1 MKVIIL
7 FYESQ
12 LNFLQQRMFYLKLRQ
27 GVSKLATLSI
37 HITLSILLQRSYKHC
52 NNLQTSFPKNLL
64 QISKAKKKFYNRTYV
79 WQILTNVGR
88 PPPIVVTSSMGR
100 VAIPPVD
107 MDVLVTKDSLETDLF
122 VQVSG
127 GSEDIFFLLF
137 LFLLIDNLWLKFKAK
152 LGIKIQIKYSNFN
165 LYIFE
170 ISLYL

>member
-1 MKVIIL
+1 M
-7 FYESQ
+7 
-12 LNFLQQRMFYLKLRQ
+12 
-27 GVSKLATLSI
+27 
-37 HITLSILLQRSYKHC
+37 
-52 NNLQTSFPKNLL
+52 

-127 GSEDIFFLLF
+127 GSEDIFLLF

-152 LGIKIQIKYSNFN
+152 LGIKI
-165 LYIFE
+165 
-170 ISLYL
+170 